1 MQNHH
6 AKCPRDQNWGVTL
19 QVCKN
24 VSDAGGVTLQVC
36 KTFSDDGGVTLQACK
51 TSPALEGMR
60 GIMMKGSQTDS
71 DESDAK
77 CSYLDVDTGLS

>member
-1 MQNHH
+1 M
-6 AKCPRDQNWGVTL
+6 TL
-19 QVCKN
+19 QACKN
-24 VSDAGGVTLQVC
+24 VSDTGGVTLQVC
-36 KTFSDDGGVTLQACK
+36 KTFSDAGGVTLQACK

>member
-1 MQNHH
+1 M
-6 AKCPRDQNWGVTL
+6 TL

-24 VSDAGGVTLQVC
+24 VSDAGGVTLQAFKTVSDDGGVTLQAC
-36 KTFSDDGGVTLQACK
+36 KTVSDTGGVTLQACK
-51 TSPALEGMR
+51 TSPALEEMR

-71 DESDAK
+71 DELDAK